1 MADVST
7 LTARLRPRRLIAAGL
22 VAAVGFAIA
31 ACSSGDAGPDGMAAQ
46 GSDREWCDAVIR
58 WHRESDADRN
68 AAAGDIV
75 DRAAAARI
83 AEAYTAID
91 VPPPAAIAADAQTIG
106 RVLDAIAT
114 GDTTNLPDQNAF
126 TTASQNVTAWVF
138 QNCGGYDL
146 NR

>member
-1 MADVST
+1 MDVST
-7 LTARLRPRRLIAAGL
+7 PTARLQPRRLIAAGL
-22 VAAVGFAIA
+22 LAAVGLATA
-31 ACSSGDAGPDGMAAQ
+31 ACSSGDAAPDGMAAQ
-46 GSDREWCDAVIR
+46 GPDREWCDAIIQ
-58 WHRESDADRN
+58 WHRESDADRS
-68 AAAGDIV
+68 ATTGDVV

-114 GDTTNLPDQNAF
+114 GDTTNLPDQSAF
-126 TTASQNVTAWVF
+126 VTASKNVTAWVF

>member
-1 MADVST
+1 VADVST
-7 LTARLRPRRLIAAGL
+7 PTARLRPRRLIAAGL
-22 VAAVGFAIA
+22 LAAVGLAIA
-31 ACSSGDAGPDGMAAQ
+31 ACSSGDAAPDGMVAQ

-58 WHRESDADRN
+58 WHRESDADRS
-68 AAAGDIV
+68 AATGDVV
-75 DRAAAARI
+75 DRAAAERI
-83 AEAYTAID
+83 AKGYTAID
-91 VPPPAAIAADAQTIG
+91 VPPPAAIAADVHTVG

-114 GDTTNLPDQNAF
+114 GDTTNLPDQSAF